1 LCLLLSSIRPRDAQ
15 VSFVL
20 DININTIYVVSGIAG
35 RTLGP
40 LLTSTKT
47 KLRIMEGKRRSRA
60 FKFIQ
65 ENPPPEKGFSFSFS
79 LVWVF

>member
-1 LCLLLSSIRPRDAQ
+1 
-15 VSFVL
+15 
-20 DININTIYVVSGIAG
+20 
-35 RTLGP
+35 
-40 LLTSTKT
+40 
-47 KLRIMEGKRRSRA
+47 MEGKRRSRA